1 MRFFL
6 FFFLVPAQNAAPA
19 NRLNCHPCLVQGS
32 HQEVMKRT
40 ETDPSFLFAPYSI
53 AVYFIE

>member
-1 MRFFL
+1 MRFF
-6 FFFLVPAQNAAPA
+6 FFFVPAQNAAPA

-53 AVYFIE
+53 AIYFIE